1 MFLEDLLRMVRFDLC
16 SGCAT
21 CVSLCPRKAIRIVK
35 NESNGTYAPVLDK
48 STCNNCG
55 LCYRVC
61 PSTGIGLGLSEQICE
76 EEREETSENIILG
89 KHLNC
94 YVAHSTDANLRTDS
108 SSGGSVT
115 QLLIF
120 ALQKGIIDGALV
132 TRMNEDRP
140 LEPEPFIARTKQE
153 ILQASKSKYCPVP
166 ANVALKEILNEK
178 GKYAVVG
185 LPCHIRGVRKAEIFN
200 QKLRE
205 RIVLRLG
212 LFCGHTPNFLGTEF
226 LLRRFGVE
234 KTDVR
239 RLSYR
244 GNGWPGGLSIVLK
257 NGSERFISFRDFGA
271 FLYGSYLFTPLC
283 CMCCT
288 DATSELADLSFG
300 DAWLPE
306 FKHIRKGLSIIVSRT
321 KMGDSIL
328 KEATSDN
335 YMKTFSINCD
345 KVIQSQS
352 GLLYKKRK
360 VATFRSIL
368 RSLGYPLGK
377 NTQGLLDPKVLDFC
391 VVSVLLSRHLSY
403 NPSLRAFKIRAPNI
417 VLKLY
422 TRLIYALSSYL

>member
-1 MFLEDLLRMVRFDLC
+1 
-16 SGCAT
+16 
-21 CVSLCPRKAIRIVK
+21 
-35 NESNGTYAPVLDK
+35 
-48 STCNNCG
+48 
-55 LCYRVC
+55 
-61 PSTGIGLGLSEQICE
+61 
-76 EEREETSENIILG
+76 
-89 KHLNC
+89 
-94 YVAHSTDANLRTDS
+94 
-108 SSGGSVT
+108 
-115 QLLIF
+115 
-120 ALQKGIIDGALV
+120 
-132 TRMNEDRP
+132 
-140 LEPEPFIARTKQE
+140 
-153 ILQASKSKYCPVP
+153 
-166 ANVALKEILNEK
+166 
-178 GKYAVVG
+178 
-185 LPCHIRGVRKAEIFN
+185 
-200 QKLRE
+200 
-205 RIVLRLG
+205 
-212 LFCGHTPNFLGTEF
+212 
-226 LLRRFGVE
+226 
-234 KTDVR
+234 
-239 RLSYR
+239 
-244 GNGWPGGLSIVLK
+244 
-257 NGSERFISFRDFGA
+257 
-271 FLYGSYLFTPLC
+271 
-283 CMCCT
+283 MCCT

-403 NPSLRAFKIRAPNI
+403 NPSLRAFTIRAPNI